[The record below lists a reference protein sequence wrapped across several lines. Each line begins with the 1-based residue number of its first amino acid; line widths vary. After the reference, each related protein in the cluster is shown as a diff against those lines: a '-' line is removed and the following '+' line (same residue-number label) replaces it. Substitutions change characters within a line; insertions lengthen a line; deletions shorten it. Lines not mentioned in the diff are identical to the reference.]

1 MRIILILSW
10 LLGLRLSIMLG
21 YEAII
26 RYVIGYETITQCEAY
41 NTSCLELDGWTVL
54 SWTDGLG
61 HYKR

>member
-1 MRIILILSW
+1 
-10 LLGLRLSIMLG
+10 MLG

-26 RYVIGYETITQCEAY
+26 MYVIGYETITQCEAY

-61 HYKR
+61 HYKH